1 VEETLA
7 VATYMEAAVESQ
19 AAVAVEAQAA
29 AAVEAAV
36 QAQAAAAVVRRG
48 EERMRPEGD
57 IFRSR
62 FLPML
67 IYHVPMNLAIC
78 HTGCEVAAI

>member
-7 VATYMEAAVESQ
+7 VSTYMEAAVESQ

-29 AAVEAAV
+29 AAVV
-36 QAQAAAAVVRRG
+36 PWRSWWRRG

-57 IFRSR
+57 IF
-62 FLPML
+62 
-67 IYHVPMNLAIC
+67 
-78 HTGCEVAAI
+78 

>member
-1 VEETLA
+1 MLAAAVEETPVA
-7 VATYMEAAVESQ
+7 ATYMEAAVE
-19 AAVAVEAQAA
+19 ALAA
-29 AAVEAAV
+29 AAMVPWRSWW
-36 QAQAAAAVVRRG
+36 RRG

-67 IYHVPMNLAIC
+67 I
-78 HTGCEVAAI
+78 

>member
-1 VEETLA
+1 MEETLA
-7 VATYMEAAVESQ
+7 VATYIEATVESQ
-19 AAVAVEAQAA
+19 AAAAMEAQAA
-29 AAVEAAV
+29 AAVV
-36 QAQAAAAVVRRG
+36 PWRSWWRRG

-78 HTGCEVAAI
+78 HTGRGATAL

>member
-1 VEETLA
+1 MLAAAVEETPA
-7 VATYMEAAVESQ
+7 ATTYMEAAVE
-19 AAVAVEAQAA
+19 VL
-29 AAVEAAV
+29 
-36 QAQAAAAVVRRG
+36 AAAAVVPWRSWWRRG

-67 IYHVPMNLAIC
+67 IYHVSMNLAIC
-78 HTGCEVAAI
+78 HTGCGATTL